1 MTTSY
6 PQPITAMRIN
16 DGQTNLHVDVT
27 IWDNGDIFVGI
38 HEADHGTD
46 HGTTVT
52 MTLADFHRAVAAVDR
67 KVG

>member
-1 MTTSY
+1 MTTTY
-6 PQPITAMRIN
+6 PQPMTAMRIA

-27 IWDNGDIFVGI
+27 IWDDGDIFVGI
-38 HEADHGTD
+38 HDAD

-67 KVG
+67 KVS